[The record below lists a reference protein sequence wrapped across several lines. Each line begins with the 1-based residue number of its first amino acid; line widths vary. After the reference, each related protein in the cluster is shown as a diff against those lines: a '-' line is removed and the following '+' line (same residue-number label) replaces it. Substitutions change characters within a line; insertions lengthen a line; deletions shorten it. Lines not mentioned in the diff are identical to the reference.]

1 MGKRRSFIA
10 ELKEEAKRQGK
21 SFDVQ
26 EWRGKGSHAM
36 VWVGDKVSIVT
47 NRDIDPET
55 ASKIRKQPGLD

>member
-26 EWRGKGSHAM
+26 EWRGKGNHAM
-36 VWVGDKVSIVT
+36 VWVGDKVTTVP
-47 NRDIDPET
+47 NRDIDPKT
-55 ASKIRKQPGLD
+55 ASKIRKQLGLD